1 MEVAAMVILVTGGAR
16 SGKSKF
22 AEQYIQHLGK
32 DAIYIATA
40 QIYDEEMKQ
49 RMELH
54 QSRRKNSGYAWK
66 TKVEPYDLASVLRDL
81 NAEET
86 AAPLV
91 LVDCLTLWLSNW
103 LLLWLGD
110 GDVASEKQ
118 RLQHLA
124 EELIEQLNAALQN
137 YSGKVILVTN
147 EVGAGIV
154 PENALGRLYRDWA
167 GMMNQRI
174 ADLCEQVFLVTSGIP
189 LELKRNAYR
198 FE

>member
-1 MEVAAMVILVTGGAR
+1 MLILITGGAR

-22 AEQYIQHLGK
+22 AEQYITHLGK
-32 DAIYIATA
+32 EAIYIATA

-54 QSRRKNSGYAWK
+54 QTRRNDSGYAWK
-66 TKVEPYDLASVLRDL
+66 TIVEPYDLASELRRL
-81 NAEET
+81 NVEGT

-103 LLLWLGD
+103 LLLWWGD
-110 GDVASEKQ
+110 GAGQSEKQ
-118 RLQHLA
+118 RLQLLA
-124 EELIEQLNAALQN
+124 EEKIEQLNQALME
-137 YSGKVILVTN
+137 YTGTVILVTN

-154 PENALGRLYRDWA
+154 PDNALGRLYRDWA

-174 ADLCEQVFLVTSGIP
+174 AILCEQVFLVTSGIP
-189 LELKRNAYR
+189 LELKRNAFR
-198 FE
+198 F